1 MRLINFKDN
10 VDEIIL
16 HNSFETFALNLVSV
30 FVPIFLLESGRQLN
44 EVFLYYVVYFLA
56 FAAFSLL
63 GHKFIRIG
71 FKKVMLLRPIS
82 LIIFLAW
89 LYIIGIYPGTLY
101 YLGIFNGVVS
111 GLYWIFFHS
120 FFASKTDDSNS
131 LGRVGALFSMP
142 KIFSLISPL
151 IGGLIISYLGFNILF
166 LITVVVLLISII
178 PLLKMND
185 FSIDTDFNLKNLM
198 NKSLIKYF
206 FGFIAEG
213 VYYAVFTILFPLFV
227 YLYLGAA
234 LEVGVLAFFMGL
246 SGVIAPI
253 VVSKACEHKTSL
265 FIKTFA
271 VVEGCIFLF
280 SLFIKT
286 SISSFLLSF
295 IVGILANFWM
305 IPFFSRFYRHSRQNN
320 SNALVEIVTLREFV
334 LSISRAVIFA
344 IMFLFG
350 SFDVIFIINSVSRLL
365 LLFF

>member
-1 MRLINFKDN
+1 MGFMDFKN
-10 VDEIIL
+10 NIDEIII
-16 HNSFETFALNLVSV
+16 HNSFETFALNLISV
-30 FVPIFLLESGRQLN
+30 FVPIFLLELGRQLN

-131 LGRVGALFSMP
+131 SGRVGALFSIP

-166 LITVVVLLISII
+166 LIMVSILLISII
-178 PLLKMND
+178 PLLKMRD
-185 FSIDTDFNLKNLM
+185 FSIDMDFNLKLLM

-227 YLYLGAA
+227 YLYLGEA
-234 LEVGVLAFFMGL
+234 LEVGVLAFFIGL
-246 SGVIAPI
+246 SGVIAPQLCQNI
-253 VVSKACEHKTSL
+253 VRIRLLYSL
-265 FIKTFA
+265 KY
-271 VVEGCIFLF
+271 LQ
-280 SLFIKT
+280 
-286 SISSFLLSF
+286 LLRDVYF
-295 IVGILANFWM
+295 YFHYLLKPAFH
-305 IPFFSRFYRHSRQNN
+305 PFF
-320 SNALVEIVTLREFV
+320 
-334 LSISRAVIFA
+334 
-344 IMFLFG
+344 
-350 SFDVIFIINSVSRLL
+350 
-365 LLFF
+365 

>member
-1 MRLINFKDN
+1 MGFMDFKN
-10 VDEIIL
+10 NIDEIII
-16 HNSFETFALNLVSV
+16 HNSFETFALNLISV
-30 FVPIFLLESGRQLN
+30 FVPIFLLELGRQLN
-44 EVFLYYVVYFLA
+44 EVFLYYFVYFLA

-63 GHKFIRIG
+63 GHKFIWIG
-71 FKKVMLLRPIS
+71 FKKAMLLRPIL
-82 LIIFLAW
+82 LIIFLVW
-89 LYIIGIYPGTLY
+89 LYSIGSYPGTLY
-101 YLGIFNGVVS
+101 YLGIFNGAIS
-111 GLYWIFFHS
+111 GPYWVFFHS

-131 LGRVGALFSMP
+131 SGRVGALFSIP

-166 LITVVVLLISII
+166 LIMVSILLISII
-178 PLLKMND
+178 PLLKMRD
-185 FSIDTDFNLKNLM
+185 FSIDMDFNLKLLM

-227 YLYLGAA
+227 YLYLGEA
-234 LEVGVLAFFMGL
+234 LEVGVLAFFIGL
-246 SGVIAPI
+246 SGVIAPLI
-253 VVSKACEHKTSL
+253 VSKYCENKTSL
-265 FIKTFA
+265 FIKIFA
-271 VVEGCIFLF
+271 VIEGCIFLF

-295 IVGILANFWM
+295 IIGILANFWM